1 MMESEIKEQADK
13 WKGNFGKD
21 YTDRNPQSIREMED
35 LYMRNFGVKR
45 TELNGEFLKNIDKD
59 AKILEVGCNVGT
71 QLGILKSQGFNNLT
85 GIEVQPYAVEKA
97 KSLFPDINFLVGS
110 GLNLPFEDNSF
121 DLVFTSGVLIHIN
134 PKDLPKIIS
143 EIHRVSK
150 KYIWGYEYFCENY
163 EEIHYR
169 DNRELAWKND
179 FLTVFLK
186 IIPGLK
192 LLKEKM
198 LDYLDDDNVDQMYLL
213 EKERD

>member
-1 MMESEIKEQADK
+1 MESEIKEQADK